1 MRITKSQARLRR
13 HRRVRQIV
21 SGTGERPR
29 ICVHRSNR
37 HVSAQV
43 IDDEAGRTLVAATTV
58 SKGSSGKNHCNVAQA
73 KALGVALGQKM
84 QAQGIS
90 RVVFDRGSCLYHG
103 VVRALA
109 EGVRSVDEEHHFHF

>member
-21 SGTGERPR
+21 SGTAERPR
-29 ICVHRSNR
+29 ICIYRSNR

-58 SKGSSGKNHCNVAQA
+58 SKNGDGKNRCNTAQA
-73 KALGVALGQKM
+73 KALGIELGKKM
-84 QAQGIS
+84 QAAGVT
-90 RVVFDRGSCLYHG
+90 RAVFDRNSCIYHG